1 VGRRPISGSAIAR
14 TKRVKRAILCAS
26 VLLFCRQL
34 SALSVLTH
42 EAIVDSAW
50 DSGIRP
56 LLLKRF
62 PQASADDLRKAR
74 AYAYGGCIIQ
84 DMGYYP
90 FGSRFFTDLVHYVR
104 SGDFVVNL
112 IRDSDDLDGYA
123 FALGALAHYSAD
135 NNGHA
140 LGVNPSV
147 GIEYPNL
154 RRKFGPIVT
163 YADDRTSHLRVEFS
177 FDVRQVARG
186 NYVPTAYHDFI
197 GFEVSKPLLERA
209 FQDTYSIK
217 LEDIFDSLDLALG
230 MYRYTVSHIIP
241 DMTRAAWKLHKDEL
255 MRADP
260 GMTRRRFVYRISRA
274 EYRKEWNNEPG
285 FGVRVLEF
293 IIRIAPKVG
302 PLKVAKF
309 KPLAPAA
316 TADFQRGFVEAVDQ
330 YRALLAE
337 SARPDFQLPD
347 RDFDT
352 GKTTH
357 PAEYRLADDAYAK
370 LAIRLATLDPGQ
382 LNPQVRSSVLA
393 FYKNLDAPFAT
404 KKHRKEWRETL
415 SALDS
420 LKAESA
426 STGAA
431 DRAK

>member
-1 VGRRPISGSAIAR
+1 LLAPKA
-14 TKRVKRAILCAS
+14 VKRAILCAA
-26 VLLFCRQL
+26 VLFFCRQL

-50 DSGIRP
+50 DNSIRR
-56 LLLKRF
+56 LLLRRF
-62 PQASADDLRKAR
+62 PQASADDLLKAR

-112 IRDSDDLDGYA
+112 IQDSDDLDGYA

-135 NNGHA
+135 NTGHA
-140 LGVNPSV
+140 LGINPSV
-147 GIEYPNL
+147 AIEYPNL

-177 FDVRQVARG
+177 FDVQQVARG
-186 NYVPTAYHDFI
+186 NYVPTAYHSFI
-197 GFEVSKPLLERA
+197 GFEVSRPLLERA
-209 FQDTYSIK
+209 FQDTYSVK
-217 LEDIFDSLDLALG
+217 LEDIFSSLDLALG

-241 DMTRAAWKLHKDEL
+241 EMTRAAWKMHKDEL

-260 GMTRRRFVYRISRA
+260 QMTRRRFVYRMSRA
-274 EYRKEWNNEPG
+274 EYRQEWSNEPG

-309 KPLAPAA
+309 KPPALAA
-316 TADFQRGFVEAVDQ
+316 TADFERGFAEAANQ
-330 YRALLAE
+330 YRALLAQ
-337 SARPDFQLPD
+337 STRPNFQLPD

-352 GKTTH
+352 GKPTH
-357 PAEYRLADDAYAK
+357 PAEYRLADDAYSK
-370 LAIRLATLDPGQ
+370 LAIMLADLDPEQ
-382 LNPQVRSSVLA
+382 LNPQVRANVLA
-393 FYKNLDAPFAT
+393 FYRDLDAPFAT
-404 KKHRKEWRETL
+404 KKHRKEWQETL
-415 SALDS
+415 TALDR
-420 LKAESA
+420 LKAERSH
-426 STGAA
+426 GPAA